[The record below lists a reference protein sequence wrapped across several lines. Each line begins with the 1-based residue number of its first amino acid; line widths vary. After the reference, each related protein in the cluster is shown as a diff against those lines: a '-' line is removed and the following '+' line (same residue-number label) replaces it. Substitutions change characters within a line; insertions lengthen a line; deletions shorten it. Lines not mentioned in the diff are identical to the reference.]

1 MYFKAI
7 FPKSGDT
14 ETVYITSEKGFQT
27 YSEICGNA
35 LLTIN
40 LEERT
45 IIVHEN

>member
-7 FPKSGDT
+7 FSKSGDT
-14 ETVYITSEKGFQT
+14 EIVYITGEEGFQT
-27 YSEICGNA
+27 YSQICGNA
-35 LLTIN
+35 PLTIN

>member
-7 FPKSGDT
+7 FSKSGDT
-14 ETVYITSEKGFQT
+14 ETVYITSEEGFHT
-27 YSEICGNA
+27 YSRICGNVP
-35 LLTIN
+35 LTIN